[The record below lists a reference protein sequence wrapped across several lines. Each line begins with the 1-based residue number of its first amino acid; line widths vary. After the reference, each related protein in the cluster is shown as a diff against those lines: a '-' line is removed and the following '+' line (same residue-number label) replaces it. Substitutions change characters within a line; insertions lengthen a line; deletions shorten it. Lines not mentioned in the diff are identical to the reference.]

1 MNSRRIGPLLPPE
14 QLILVSILLAIGVGT
29 FLLSLPMARTTPIP
43 LLDLIFTATSCLSV
57 TGLLTIPLT
66 QFTSFGHI
74 IILIMIQIG
83 GLGLI
88 TLTLFFLSFVMELG
102 LGTQFMAGHILE
114 LETWRQIRRI
124 LFLIFFV
131 TVGSELFGALLLF
144 TVFQNYY
151 PTDQAIFIS
160 LFHAISSFCSSG
172 ITLFDNGLQQFK
184 DSYIVLFTTIGLMF
198 IGELGFITWQELGR
212 AVKARYFKKPY
223 RFSLHS
229 KIILYGSLA
238 LLITTTIMFWIIEH
252 NNVLAQSSLSQS
264 IIESIFYA
272 ISFRSSGFLLAP
284 LGTFQLATL
293 LLIMIIAFIGSAPGS
308 TGGGIKITTF
318 TLFIATI
325 RSAIS
330 GEDVVTIKGR
340 SIALTQ
346 IFRSVG
352 IVAAGIGWIVLVT
365 FCLLITEKG
374 FTFIEIFF
382 ETTSAFTSLGMGS
395 GVAAR
400 LSFIGKWF
408 IIMSMIIG
416 RIGSLTLILALKY
429 RKKTDVEFSY
439 PEERVMLG

>member
-1 MNSRRIGPLLPPE
+1 
-14 QLILVSILLAIGVGT
+14 
-29 FLLSLPMARTTPIP
+29 
-43 LLDLIFTATSCLSV
+43 
-57 TGLLTIPLT
+57 
-66 QFTSFGHI
+66 
-74 IILIMIQIG
+74 MIQIG

-88 TLTLFFLSFVMELG
+88 TLTLFFLSFVMDLG

-131 TVGSELFGALLLF
+131 TIGSEFIGALLLF
-144 TVFQNYY
+144 TVFQNHY
-151 PTDQAIFIS
+151 PLHQAWFIS
-160 LFHAISSFCSSG
+160 FFHAISSFCSAG
-172 ITLFDNGLQQFK
+172 ITIFDGGLTQFK
-184 DSYIVLFTTIGLMF
+184 DSYVVLFTTIGLMF

-212 AVKARYFKKPY
+212 AIKARYLKKPY

-229 KIILYGSLA
+229 KIVLYGSLA
-238 LLITTTIMFWIIEH
+238 LLITTAIMFWIIEH
-252 NNVLAQSSLSQS
+252 NNILHNTTFFQS
-264 IIESIFYA
+264 IIDSFFYA
-272 ISFRSSGFLLAP
+272 ISFRSTGFLLTP
-284 LGTFQLATL
+284 LGSFQLATL
-293 LLIMIIAFIGSAPGS
+293 MLIMIIAFIGSAPGS

-318 TLFIATI
+318 TLFLATI

-330 GEDVVTIKGR
+330 GKDVVTIKGR

-346 IFRSVG
+346 VFRSVG

-400 LSFIGKWF
+400 LSIIGKLF
-408 IIMSMIIG
+408 IIISMIVG

-429 RKKTDVEFSY
+429 RKRTEIEFSY
-439 PEERVMLG
+439 PEEKVMLG